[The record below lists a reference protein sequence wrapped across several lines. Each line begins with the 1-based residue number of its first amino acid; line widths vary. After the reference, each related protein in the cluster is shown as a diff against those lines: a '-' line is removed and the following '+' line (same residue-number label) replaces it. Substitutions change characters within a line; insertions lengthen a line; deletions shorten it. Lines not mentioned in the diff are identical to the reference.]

1 MKATIVK
8 IGNSQGI
15 RIPKRLIEQCK
26 FGREVVLSVEDGRLI
41 VAPKRR
47 PREGWEAAFAACGP
61 SDNDEKFWPDDMKN
75 DFDDTEW
82 RW

>member
-15 RIPKRLIEQCK
+15 RIPKTVIEQCK
-26 FGREVVLSVEDGRLI
+26 FGREVVLSVEDGRLV

-47 PREGWEAAFAACGP
+47 PRDGWDADAFKCAAAGDDGLLLGDFP
-61 SDNDEKFWPDDMKN
+61 NEFDEK
-75 DFDDTEW
+75 E
-82 RW
+82 